1 MASPPNQNGHTS
13 GQPHELQLVRQ
24 PIEIRAALRVFNTR
38 ARSAADRSQRILAQ
52 TSYWV
57 YDPDTRAFGPSKF
70 VGFAGMDFGTYESA
84 VAGKEGGAKFDG
96 HVTKVAIEKAL
107 GARFQPDAGLA
118 DRLSAWSTTLLG
130 SDVFERVDTSKWQFI
145 TLPAERGYWAILANP
160 DVYRVEEAVAERD
173 TALWTVQRGHVRAGD
188 RVAIWKAK
196 GSGIRRGVIAIG
208 EVLTEPADLEEDP
221 TALQYWRDGTGTGPQ
236 RRVRVR
242 HVRPPRAP
250 LWLEEDASGVL
261 ANLSVARATGGSV
274 YRIEPEQWTQL
285 IDALGGW
292 PEEDQEEATA
302 EAAWEARA
310 RARGQGF
317 AASPA
322 VRKAVEEYAMQLA
335 EKHYREEYEVKRK
348 GKPYDLLCTHR
359 TTGAVLYVEV
369 KGTTTAGEEVF
380 LTPNEVRFARE
391 NAGQMALFVQS
402 GIVIEQSEAG
412 DVTASG
418 GTTRIWEP
426 WDVDAGA
433 LTPMAYVYA
442 VPAGS

>member
-1 MASPPNQNGHTS
+1 MASPNRNGDAS
-13 GQPHELQLVRQ
+13 GQPHELHLVRHST
-24 PIEIRAALRVFNTR
+24 EIRSALRVFNAE

-52 TSYWV
+52 TSYWI
-57 YDPDTRAFGPSKF
+57 YDPETREFGPSKF

-107 GARFQPDAGLA
+107 RARFQPDAGLA
-118 DRLSAWSTTLLG
+118 DRLHAWGTALLG
-130 SDVFERVDTSKWQFI
+130 SGVFERVDTSKWQFI

-160 DVYRVEEAVAERD
+160 DVYRVEEAVVERD
-173 TALWTVQRGHVRAGD
+173 TAVWTVQRSYVRAGD

-196 GSGIRRGVIAIG
+196 GSETRRGVIALG
-208 EVLTEPADLEEDP
+208 EVLTEPADLNEDP

-236 RRVRVR
+236 RRVLVR

-250 LWLEEDASGVL
+250 LWLEEDTSGVL
-261 ANLSVARATGGSV
+261 ANLSVARATGGGI

-285 IDALGGW
+285 VDALGGW
-292 PEEDQEEATA
+292 PEEDQEEAAA

-322 VRKAVEEYAMQLA
+322 LRKAVEEYAMQLA
-335 EKHYREEYEVKRK
+335 EKHYGAEYEVKRK

-369 KGTTTAGEEVF
+369 KGTTTAGEELF
-380 LTPNEVRFARE
+380 LTPNEVCFARE
-391 NAGQMALFVQS
+391 NASQMALFVHS
-402 GIVIEQSEAG
+402 AIVIEQSEHG
-412 DVTASG
+412 QVTASG
-418 GTTRIWEP
+418 GTTRIWQP
-426 WDVDAGA
+426 WDVEAGV
-433 LTPMAYVYA
+433 LKPVAYLYA
-442 VPAGS
+442 VPTGP